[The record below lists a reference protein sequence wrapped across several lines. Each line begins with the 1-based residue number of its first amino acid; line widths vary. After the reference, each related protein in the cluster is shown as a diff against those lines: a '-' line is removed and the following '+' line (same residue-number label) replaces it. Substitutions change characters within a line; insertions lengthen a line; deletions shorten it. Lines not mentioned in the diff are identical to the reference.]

1 MSLLAQVRQLQS
13 VLAERDD
20 SLKSVNLEKAR
31 LEVEAEGFSQRL
43 RGLDE
48 SEQRY
53 KDENWSLETQIH
65 ELIAAA
71 KEATDR
77 EQRLQHTVVS
87 LNSEK
92 SILQRELDDLKQ
104 SNIKLTEDH
113 LAFRRNHDSELSGL
127 RKSLTLG
134 ENDIGALQRKVEEL
148 TSQNQELAKAVA
160 SRFRDEDNVPT
171 TDVGPEP
178 EEFSLDRSEPEL
190 SPPPSPSKGATRHT
204 MLESET
210 LKSSLHHAHRMIQ
223 NLKSNIHREKTEKL
237 ELKRMLQESRD
248 ELELRRT
255 ESNGA
260 ATGSKRQKTK
270 SQSDLGRKGIK
281 SGALGIGRNSRTD
294 IETDEVG
301 WEDHDGENSPD
312 HALSTS
318 TVWPLPPTMIRRTT
332 DASDAYQT
340 ANETEDA
347 FETANERDTT
357 TETEAFQT
365 GAESI
370 AGDSSD
376 DLTETESG
384 TTRRGTIQETKRS
397 SRARSF
403 ISTASTSADEEDH
416 EVKTPVQTQPQR
428 YRLKMNR
435 GSRRSRIGS
444 EGPVSSN
451 AGSLKNSPA
460 SFISTSGQNSQT
472 LFAELGDLNGDE
484 SGDDDADGTPSRAG
498 FISQRSTPASRPP
511 TAGQIVIPPV
521 DSPVPPLPMVDS
533 GMMTEPWNA
542 EEEYRKSNDVVVP
555 AVATGKDHVSPST
568 PQIRDAGLQGTSVNE
583 SQPLSTPKP
592 AVSPPRAMW
601 DQPFESF
608 AASIPTFGPVMMST
622 PSSRRS
628 DPSHEIDEVDTS
640 RALNP
645 YETPQ
650 PQASAILS
658 SGHLLTSH
666 ETQSLDFKRND
677 GSITPVPSLSFSE
690 LQSLEILPVKF
701 ARAVPP
707 GNFMTP
713 MVPGD
718 DASTAVTPEINKPEE
733 QGKSG
738 LLDSVLNWTGM
749 KQQPALHTAEGRV
762 GSDVDLPTE
771 SQEKMPFQEVSV
783 NIAQTQPNRIGSA
796 QIYKEVEMSDTVDQ
810 SSQTLLSADQIDRL
824 LKEKS
829 GKPLTIVTE
838 PSRRSGVAMMRP
850 LSDIGAV
857 SPSLKSISPSLKR
870 DRDTSQEDLRSS
882 NKASGKMV
890 EQAAVAEAIPL
901 VKSVKRPGSTNSL
914 RQGSGGHPPLPPD
927 HQKTIAAAQR
937 APAIE
942 SPAVPMGPPTMPA
955 SAYRSMSNRPRTP
968 SEQRAQSAQGVQSP
982 VKPAG
987 TSRARYSSARS
998 RTSRRSSFSS
1008 FASELDERFNIRTD
1022 GMPMPQGLDGSSA
1035 DPRMIQA
1042 ITQTMIGEYLWK
1054 YTRKAGRG
1062 EMSDKR
1068 HRRFFWV
1075 HPYTRTLYWSD
1086 QDPSTAGH
1094 AQLKAKS
1101 VAIDTVRV
1109 VVDDNPFPP
1118 GLHRKSLIVLTP
1130 GRTIKFT
1137 ATTAQRHETWFNAIS
1152 YLLLRTGPDSN
1163 NEPPG
1168 ALTQEDVAEFNPSN
1182 SGRNTAGSRLSIRSH
1197 SGRVSR
1203 NASRTGSRNPSP
1215 MRAQSSLSINHPAQS
1230 TQQNASTSNRYSQ
1243 HMAAAAPQGSLT
1255 SRFTSYWRP
1264 SRNSTRGSISS
1275 QRSRSSQQV
1284 IDSVYNDNAAHDS
1297 AEDLRQVIERQDQEA
1312 DRLENVRACCD
1323 GEYPPF
1329 LLDFLLLT
1337 SNVGRHD
1344 VGALSKRSVSH
1355 NSRHSQH
1362 VHTQAA

>member
-1 MSLLAQVRQLQS
+1 MEL
-13 VLAERDD
+13 
-20 SLKSVNLEKAR
+20 
-31 LEVEAEGFSQRL
+31 EAEGFSQRL

-65 ELIAAA
+65 ELMAAA
-71 KEATDR
+71 KEASDR
-77 EQRLQHTVVS
+77 EQRLQHTIVS

-92 SILQRELDDLKQ
+92 GILQRELDDLKQ

-113 LAFRRNHDSELSGL
+113 LAFRRNHDTELGGL

-134 ENDIGALQRKVEEL
+134 ENDRGALQRKVEEL

-160 SRFRDEDNVPT
+160 SRFRDEENMSN
-171 TDVGPEP
+171 TDIGPEP
-178 EEFSLDRSEPEL
+178 EEFCLDRSEPEH
-190 SPPPSPSKGATRHT
+190 SPPPSPSKGANRHT

-260 ATGSKRQKTK
+260 TNGSKRSKTK
-270 SQSDLGRKGIK
+270 SQSDLGRKGFK
-281 SGALGIGRNSRTD
+281 PGALGIGRNSRTD
-294 IETDEVG
+294 IETDEFG

-318 TVWPLPPTMIRRTT
+318 TAWPLPPTMIRQTM

-370 AGDSSD
+370 AGGSSD
-376 DLTETESG
+376 DLTETEGG
-384 TTRRGTIQETKRS
+384 TIGRGTIQGTKRS
-397 SRARSF
+397 SRTRSF

-444 EGPVSSN
+444 EGPLSSN
-451 AGSLKNSPA
+451 PGSFKNSPA
-460 SFISTSGQNSQT
+460 SFISTSGQNSQS

-511 TAGQIVIPPV
+511 AAGQIVIPPV
-521 DSPVPPLPMVDS
+521 DSPVPLLPMVDS

-542 EEEYRKSNDVVVP
+542 EEEYRKSNVVIPSMV
-555 AVATGKDHVSPST
+555 TSNDHVSPST
-568 PQIRDAGLQGTSVNE
+568 PQIRDAGPQRTSISG
-583 SQPLSTPKP
+583 SQNLSTPKA

-622 PSSRRS
+622 PSSRKS
-628 DPSHEIDEVDTS
+628 NPSREIDDVDS
-640 RALNP
+640 PRALNP

-650 PQASAILS
+650 TQASVISTSDPALA
-658 SGHLLTSH
+658 SH
-666 ETQSLDFKRND
+666 EAQGINFERKDSSTAS
-677 GSITPVPSLSFSE
+677 VPSLSFSG
-690 LQSLEILPVKF
+690 LQSLEILPVIF
-701 ARAVPP
+701 AQEVPP
-707 GNFMTP
+707 DHNLAP
-713 MVPGD
+713 MATRD
-718 DASTAVTPEINKPEE
+718 DAGTVVAPKIINPEE
-733 QGKSG
+733 HGKGG
-738 LLDSVLNWTGM
+738 LLDSVLSWTGI
-749 KQQPALHTAEGRV
+749 KQQPTLQIAEDQV
-762 GSDVDLPTE
+762 GLDENLPSETRE
-771 SQEKMPFQEVSV
+771 RMPS
-783 NIAQTQPNRIGSA
+783 IGSS
-796 QIYKEVEMSDTVDQ
+796 QIYKEVEMTDTVDQ
-810 SSQTLLSADQIDRL
+810 SSQTVLSADQIDRL
-824 LKEKS
+824 LKEKN

-857 SPSLKSISPSLKR
+857 SPSLKSVSPSLKR

-882 NKASGKMV
+882 SKASGKMA

-901 VKSVKRPGSTNSL
+901 VKSIKQPGSTNSL
-914 RQGSGGHPPLPPD
+914 RQGSGAHPPLPPD

-942 SPAVPMGPPTMPA
+942 PPAVSMGPPTMPA

-968 SEQRAQSAQGVQSP
+968 SEQMVQSAQAVQSP
-982 VKPAG
+982 IKPAS

-1022 GMPMPQGLDGSSA
+1022 GMPMPQGLGGSSA

-1118 GLHRKSLIVLTP
+1118 GLHRKSLVVLTP

-1152 YLLLRTGPDSN
+1152 YLLLRTGPDPD

-1168 ALTQEDVAEFNPSN
+1168 GLTQEDVAEFNPSN
-1182 SGRNTAGSRLSIRSH
+1182 SGRNTAGSRLSIRSQ
-1197 SGRVSR
+1197 SGRASR

-1215 MRAQSSLSINHPAQS
+1215 MRAQPSLSISHPTQS
-1230 TQQNASTSNRYSQ
+1230 TRQNASTSSRYSQ
-1243 HMAAAAPQGSLT
+1243 HMSTVPQGSLT

-1264 SRNSTRGSISS
+1264 SRNSTRRSISS
-1275 QRSRSSQQV
+1275 QRSRSSQQANG
-1284 IDSVYNDNAAHDS
+1284 SVYNDRATNDS

-1323 GEYPPF
+1323 GEYAPS

-1344 VGALSKRSVSH
+1344 VGALSKRSASH